1 MIKLGLAPGIWI
13 MAISTFFA
21 HLAIVYVIFRMAVVA
36 TMVCFPVLAVWLM
49 TGATFGRLMF
59 ACQFK
64 IGEAVIELV
73 FVQPDNPG
81 IGTLVVAVAGF
92 TIQVAGILVFTMEAP
107 LITNILGD
115 RFMVMA
121 VEA

>member
-1 MIKLGLAPGIWI
+1 MIKLGLAPGVRV
-13 MAISTFFA
+13 MAISTFFT
-21 HLAIVYVIFRMAVVA
+21 HLAIVYVVFRMAVVA
-36 TMVCFPVLAVWLM
+36 TIFCLPILTVWLV
-49 TGATFGRLMF
+49 TGATFGRLML

-64 IGEAVIELV
+64 IGESVIELV
-73 FVQPDNPG
+73 FVQPDYPG
-81 IGTLVVAVAGF
+81 IGTLVITMAGF

-107 LITNILGD
+107 LVAYVLGD